1 MGHQLGSSI
10 AAALQHGID
19 LFVGDGGGHALHMEA
34 GGLGQVQLRLQRGGG
49 GGYKALVLFDADQVI
64 AGLIHRLEAV
74 LGHGGLVQGRNI
86 AIHQV
91 VDGIIPECV
100 LAAVGLDLSTVGL
113 ALGKALDG
121 VAGAGALIHRIGCG
135 LQLLSR
141 CAEGHLADTLFGSFH
156 AYQFHRNP
164 TSVLPPKERFQT
176 LIKLL

>member
-1 MGHQLGSSI
+1 
-10 AAALQHGID
+10 
-19 LFVGDGGGHALHMEA
+19 MEA

-49 GGYKALVLFDADQVI
+49 GGYKSLVLFDADQVV

-74 LGHGGLVQGRNI
+74 LGHGGLVQGRNV

-91 VDGIIPECV
+91 VDGI
-100 LAAVGLDLSTVGL
+100 DLSTVGL

-176 LIKLL
+176 LVKLL